1 MIFSGLFSRKA
12 ETTVQNYKKK
22 MNRSD
27 FYFLDFFVKNQF
39 GHFMIC
45 SFLV

>member
-12 ETTVQNYKKK
+12 ETTVQNYEK

-27 FYFLDFFVKNQF
+27 FYFLDFFFVKNSS
-39 GHFMIC
+39 GI
-45 SFLV
+45 L